1 MGEGNEKKSA
11 ERMLAEL
18 RHRLIRLSGNG
29 LASTRLRPGGS
40 GTVINLI
47 DEVPSLVVDR
57 LLEGRSFTLEP
68 LYSHG
73 DYLADED
80 SPEFIG
86 ALAMRLDR
94 EGLSVEELVPED
106 LRAIKDEI
114 RVELGMVPAEEAI
127 PKVNYDLDTE
137 VDPTRKEHTDAK
149 LQTDIPRERFGRF
162 CKKLIRS
169 IRDFER
175 EKGIDCCYLTVGY
188 LRWFVEKA
196 GKKRSYNTPVFLIP
210 CVLSE
215 NKNSFKIEASGK
227 DFGVNP
233 ILSPVFRQEL
243 KAEFPQYAH
252 SQETANGMRDYL
264 LQVEQFVAGLNRE
277 GWTIE
282 HRMALGPFKSTGIQV
297 EELEPTGYT
306 NAQLSNA
313 YSLIG
318 VARPDR
324 AKMPIYSIDSQE
336 VVADVPTTVIAAD
349 ESQYSAVVDTARGTS
364 FVLEGPPGT
373 GKSQTIVNVIADA
386 IGRGRKVLFL
396 AQKTVA
402 LEVVYERMK
411 ASGLDYKCFSFCG
424 ENAKKSQT
432 FFKRIADV
440 VKNAGNE
447 GAAASSTDK
456 FKASLQK
463 FHKERD
469 KLLQYSEFLRY
480 PVAQTS
486 LTAQQVM
493 AGYIELKERALPR
506 LKLADCSE
514 LTDAKVEEHYESSE
528 KLDDLVIVFGADFLE
543 ESLVFKRKKCF
554 DPFELADYKAN
565 LDKSVDFI
573 EGYQADFSYSTLAD
587 HAAELARFREELH
600 LLERLETARKSWN
613 EREMDSRIP
622 ELKTLRAWSDRLKDT
637 FPLLYW
643 ILPDIRRLKLEIRR
657 ILKDPVSRWSVL
669 EADFHAMVANLEELR
684 DLENACANFKTAAE
698 IKEKFERLDS
708 AYTDA
713 VERLGFIEN
722 DLSVA
727 YQDLPLQ
734 DLYKLLEL
742 LRSSA
747 SLLNPR
753 IEFNQCADR
762 LEVDFPDFRDFG
774 LACVRENIPIR
785 EAVEASIYEA
795 LARLLSKEFPNY
807 QEYRGD
813 YLEKLRV
820 RLDKAAE
827 KLEGDYRQ
835 MLSNT
840 PPNPKP
846 EGNTATRVRE
856 KTGLTLIEHVMQTPR
871 ARLTIREFML
881 RAGRELN
888 AYAPCFLMTPSSVA
902 DFLPK
907 DFQFDLLIID
917 EASQMLT
924 EEATGAILRANQ
936 VLVVGDS
943 QQMPPSNLM
952 ASRLDAPE
960 DDPDVKNESI
970 LDRASLCLGKKRSL
984 LYHYRSR
991 HESLIQFSNAEFYNN
1006 ELRLIPS
1013 PQEKSDR
1020 LGVRHIELDAIYQ
1033 PGRAAHE
1040 SAQPNPVEAKQVV
1053 EDVCAFML
1061 NPENR
1066 DRSLGVAALNI
1077 RQSQRIDALLAER
1090 FEADAALNAYLD
1102 HWKDTKEY
1110 FFVKNLENVQG
1121 DERDVIFVATVFGKT
1136 AEGKVPQNFGINKSG
1151 DEKRINVLVT
1161 RAKEQLQIYSSLKPN
1176 QITSSSRGPQVLKG
1190 YLDYAANGRLPESAE
1205 KTANRESKG
1214 SPLADWLAARMAKD
1228 DFQTIRDLGSG
1239 DMKIDLVVRSTDGAR
1254 GYVCGIV
1261 LDGPAYYESEYT
1273 LERDCLRQKVLR
1285 SHGWSLI
1292 QVWTVDFLAD
1302 PEAAYLALKSK
1313 IDAANYAHSDFIAS

>member
-1 MGEGNEKKSA
+1 MREENDKKSA
-11 ERMLAEL
+11 ETMLAEL

-29 LASTRLRPGGS
+29 LANTRLRPGGS
-40 GTVINLI
+40 GAVINLI
-47 DEVPSLVVDR
+47 EEVPSLVVNR
-57 LLEGRSFTLEP
+57 LLGGKSFTLDP
-68 LYSHG
+68 LHSHG

-80 SPEFIG
+80 SPEFTG

-94 EGLSVEELVPED
+94 EGLSVDELVPED

-114 RVELGMVPAEEAI
+114 RAELGMVPADEAI
-127 PKVNYDLDTE
+127 PKVNYDLDAE
-137 VDPTRKEHTDAK
+137 VDPRRDEHTDTK
-149 LQTDIPRERFGRF
+149 LQTDIPVERFDRF
-162 CKKLIRS
+162 CKKLIKS

-196 GKKRSYNTPVFLIP
+196 GQKRFYNTPVFLIP

-215 NKNSFKIEASGK
+215 NKNRFKIEASGK
-227 DFGVNP
+227 NFGVNP

-243 KAEFPQYAH
+243 RAEFPQYAH

-264 LQVEQFVAGLNRE
+264 LQVEQFIVGLNRE
-277 GWTIE
+277 GWSFE
-282 HRMALGPFKSTGIQV
+282 HRMALGPFKSTGIPV
-297 EELEPTGYT
+297 EELEPAGYT
-306 NAQLSNA
+306 NAQLTNA
-313 YSLIG
+313 HALIG
-318 VARPDR
+318 MTSPDR
-324 AKMPIYSIDSQE
+324 SKMPIYSIDSQK
-336 VVADVPTTVIAAD
+336 VVADVPATAIAAD

-411 ASGLDYKCFSFCG
+411 ASGLDYQCFSFCG
-424 ENAKKSQT
+424 DKAKKSQT
-432 FFKRIADV
+432 FFKRVADV
-440 VKNAGNE
+440 VKNTGDKESAAGS
-447 GAAASSTDK
+447 ADK

-486 LTAQQVM
+486 LTAQQVI

-506 LKLADCSE
+506 VKLADCRE
-514 LTDAKVEEHYESSE
+514 LTDAKIEEHYESSE
-528 KLDDLVIVFGADFLE
+528 KLDELAKEVGADLLE
-543 ESLVFKRKKCF
+543 GSLVFKRKKCL
-554 DPFELADYKAN
+554 DPFELEDYKVK
-565 LDKSVDFI
+565 LYKSNAFVQQYRT
-573 EGYQADFSYSTLAD
+573 EFSYASFSE
-587 HAAELARFREELH
+587 HSAELSSLREQLL
-600 LLERLETARKSWN
+600 LLERLAVARETWQ
-613 EREMDSRIP
+613 ERGIDSQIP
-622 ELKTLRAWSDRLKDT
+622 ELGTLRAWSDRLQNT
-637 FPLLYW
+637 LPIFYW
-643 ILPDIRRLKLEIRR
+643 VLPDIRRLKLEVRR
-657 ILKDPVSRWSVL
+657 IFKDPVGRWSAL
-669 EADFHAMVANLEELR
+669 EAGFHAMVADLEELR
-684 DLENACANFKTAAE
+684 NLENACANLNPRGE
-698 IKEKFERLDS
+698 IMEKVERLDL
-708 AYTDA
+708 AYTNA
-713 VERLGFIEN
+713 VDQLAFIEN

-727 YQDLPLQ
+727 YQDLALQ
-734 DLYKLLEL
+734 DLNKLLEL
-742 LRSSA
+742 LHSNA
-747 SLLNPR
+747 FLLNPR
-753 IEFNQCADR
+753 IELNQCIED
-762 LEVDFPDFRDFG
+762 LTVTFPDIRDIA
-774 LACVRENIPIR
+774 LACCRENVGLR
-785 EAVEASIYEA
+785 KAVEASIYEA
-795 LARLLSKEFPNY
+795 LARSLSKEFPNY
-807 QEYRGD
+807 QRYRGD

-820 RLDKAAE
+820 RLDQAAE

-835 MLSNT
+835 MLSDT
-840 PPNPKP
+840 PPNPEPK
-846 EGNTATRVRE
+846 GNTATRVRE

-888 AYAPCFLMTPSSVA
+888 ACAPCFLMTPSSVA

-924 EEATGAILRANQ
+924 EEATGAILRAKQ

-960 DDPDVKNESI
+960 DDPDAKNESI

-991 HESLIQFSNAEFYNN
+991 HESLIQFSNAEFYDN

-1020 LGVRHIELDAIYQ
+1020 LGVRHIEIDAIYQ
-1033 PGRAAHE
+1033 PGRAVHE
-1040 SAQPNPVEAKQVV
+1040 SAQPNPVEAERVV

-1061 NPENR
+1061 NPDNKN
-1066 DRSLGVAALNI
+1066 RSLGVAALNI

-1090 FEADAALNAYLD
+1090 FEADAALSDYLD
-1102 HWKDTKEY
+1102 YWKDTKEY

-1161 RAKEQLQIYSSLKPN
+1161 RAKEQLQIYSSLKPS
-1176 QITSSSRGPQVLKG
+1176 QITTSSSGPQVLKR
-1190 YLDYAANGRLPESAE
+1190 YLDYVANGLLPESAE
-1205 KTANRESKG
+1205 KTANLKSIDT
-1214 SPLADWLAARMAKD
+1214 PLADWLAARMAQD
-1228 DFQTIRDLGSG
+1228 SFQITRELGSSE
-1239 DMKIDLVVRSTDGAR
+1239 MKIDLAVRDTNNEND
-1254 GYVCGIV
+1254 YVCGVV

-1285 SHGWSLI
+1285 SHGWNLI

-1302 PEAAYLALKSK
+1302 PEAAYLVLKSK
-1313 IDAANYAHSDFIAS
+1313 IDAAMAAA